1 MGYVI
6 ALGIVVLLV
15 LACCRVS
22 GDCARAEEQGH
33 PCENCTRWSECNCVD
48 EDCPWRKKDG

>member
-6 ALGIVVLLV
+6 ALAVIAVLVV

-22 GDCARAEEQGH
+22 GDCAREEEQVH
-33 PCENCTRWSECNCVD
+33 PCENCNGVD
-48 EDCPWRKKDG
+48 EGCPWRKEDGK